1 MIMKDILQNEILSSY
16 GIGERRVLTQR
27 NRVSRRIV
35 SKNWEES
42 LSIQHKTLRQ
52 TNLTNLIN
60 TEESSSGLRN
70 RVGLGL
76 ISRHRQQ
83 FHKTLQDNA
92 GFILELEALKQSYKF
107 CEENFVSSF
116 LRKNRFL
123 IPLLREI
130 PEKLYDYFGKNQKLA
145 LKVSFES
152 DSPQLSEL
160 WILILTELPTTEAFP
175 ILEKF
180 DEEWWLENLDRTDC
194 KLNISLEYI

>member
-1 MIMKDILQNEILSSY
+1 MKDILQNEILSSY
-16 GIGERRVLTQR
+16 GIGEARVLTQR

-42 LSIQHKTLRQ
+42 FSIQHKTLRQ

-60 TEESSSGLRN
+60 TEELSLGLRN
-70 RVGLGL
+70 RLASGL

-83 FHKTLQDNA
+83 FHKTLQDNVD
-92 GFILELEALKQSYKF
+92 FILELEALKQSYKF

-130 PEKLYDYFGKNQKLA
+130 PEKLYGYFGKNQKLA
-145 LKVSFES
+145 LKVSFDS

-160 WILILTELPTTEAFP
+160 WILILTELSATEAFP